1 MKTKRVINFQIITLI
16 SVLSDLLS
24 FRINNKCSPFSK
36 PNFHPEM
43 KKNCRN
49 CKKPW
54 NGFTFQG
61 SGLIFQAKNG
71 RFFKFCNSS
80 SWHFLHRATKIKNCL
95 SSVTF
100 LGSFKQL
107 GHFFKALG
115 DLLGYLLQLIV
126 LTFMLLRR
134 FPGFLILMWA
144 IYVFEHTLASKN
156 VLNLTIQTLGNF
168 LKHFG
173 HIMEPHCLKLSC
185 VGRPSNN
192 PSLDI
197 YASLSSFKVSIK
209 SKLLCYFFFEVIFI
223 TSNKSFRFLPSSPQN
238 GIQLPAS

>member
-36 PNFHPEM
+36 PNFRPEM

-61 SGLIFQAKNG
+61 SESIFQAKNG
-71 RFFKFCNSS
+71 RFFKFCN
-80 SWHFLHRATKIKNCL
+80 FLHRATKIKNCL